1 MQQSVDAPAG
11 VGSTPGVVPLQ
22 PSRRARS
29 VVESTTLAIAARAA
43 AMQASGIDVV
53 SLSAGEPD
61 FPTPAH
67 VARAGVRAI
76 ETGNTRYTATSGRPD
91 VRRAARAWWQRV
103 YGVELADGELIVTA
117 GAKPAL
123 LMALLA
129 LVEDGD
135 RVLIPAPMWVSYPD
149 LVRVAGGT
157 PVSIPPAPERG
168 FVLDAATL
176 CAMAKDHGAKGLIL
190 NYPNNPSGAVAS
202 PAQMEALLRAACDC
216 GLWVLSDEIYGTLV
230 YDGAEFRSAG
240 AFPSARDRVLLVGGG
255 TKSHTLTGW
264 RIGFLA
270 GPREIVAAA
279 ARVQSQVLGNPCTI
293 SQEAVLAMCTAD
305 DAEEQAARRAAF
317 DRRRRWVVANIATI
331 PGWTL
336 APTPRGAFYALFDVR
351 PLCAHLGLDDLGL
364 ARRLLEEAHVAL
376 VPGSAFAI
384 PGYMRLSYAASDQQL
399 ASGGERIAAFTRSV
413 S

>member
-1 MQQSVDAPAG
+1 
-11 VGSTPGVVPLQ
+11 VVHLT
-22 PSRRARS
+22 PSRRAQR

-43 AMQASGIDVV
+43 AMRAAGLDVV

-61 FPTPAH
+61 FPTPEH

-76 ETGNTRYTATSGRPD
+76 ETGSTRYTATSGRPD

-103 YGVELADGELIVTA
+103 YGVELAEPELIVTA

-149 LVRVAGGT
+149 LVGVAAGV
-157 PVSIPPAPERG
+157 PIAIPPAPDRG
-168 FVLDAATL
+168 FVLDPDTL
-176 CAMAKDHGAKGLIL
+176 RAQARAHGARGIIL

-202 PAQMEALLRAACDC
+202 PAQMEALLRAAVES
-216 GLWVLSDEIYGTLV
+216 GLWVLSDEIYGSLV
-230 YDGAEFRSAG
+230 YAGAEFKSAG
-240 AFPSARDRVLLVGGG
+240 AFPFAKDNVLLVGGG

-270 GPREIVAAA
+270 GPAQIIAAA

-293 SQEAVLAMCTAD
+293 SQEAVLAMCTTD
-305 DAEEQAARRAAF
+305 DTDEQGKRRRAY
-317 DRRRRWVVANIATI
+317 DERRRYVTEHVASI
-331 PGWTL
+331 PGWKL
-336 APTPRGAFYALFDVR
+336 DPEPAGAFYALFDVR
-351 PLCAHLGLDDLGL
+351 DLCQRLQVDDVGLCQ
-364 ARRLLEEAHVAL
+364 RLLEEAHVAL
-376 VPGSAFAI
+376 VPGAAFAI
-384 PGYMRLSYAASDQQL
+384 PGFVRLTYAASL
-399 ASGGERIAAFTRSV
+399 ADLALGAQRIAEFTRKLS
-413 S
+413 